1 MSNENRK
8 HKISEEEFISALK
21 LNEQEFN
28 LRKKEFKEKGVERIV
43 DTNLGEYTK
52 SIPNFNFYNY
62 NWPNTSFIVFNDIE
76 VFTENDIITILNPDM
91 NSNCNIIFIN
101 CHLPKISIS
110 NTIRNEIR
118 FNSIL
123 VFNTK
128 IKEIIISNFNIVE
141 FNLHGSEC
149 DHLCIQERSTI
160 KNLSCHNSS
169 KIPSLRILGASA
181 KDISFGN
188 SEVNIFCGGG
198 RIGQIHAFASKLG
211 LNFDQSILRD
221 IDLRGCEV
229 GSIFIQELVV
239 IKSITFWNST
249 LKDFLYYGEN
259 IGDLKIINSKIGKIT
274 YSVSSRSNEL
284 EINDSNIEQIIIYGT
299 TFNKISINK
308 SNFQEILFSNCSFIN
323 SYFYFLKCNN
333 INFEN
338 CNFYELKVSSNINK
352 DSFLIFSK
360 SFFFSL
366 NISYFSSVLGFIF
379 FKEMKPIHLIDLSLL
394 KKNIPNPLLENNYND
409 SLVEKDFLFERKDN
423 EFKSNYSEWICTK
436 KNTLV
441 DELLKKYQQPTFVL
455 CQSTLGKAEFTDC
468 DLNSFDFQFS
478 NSKITEIFISGGTIP
493 SNNIQIFNIP
503 KDTLEWHEQ
512 KVSIY
517 NQLKKVF
524 DSQGDVFWS
533 SHFQS
538 KTSKHQSRVLELRV
552 EKESKNSNSWTDKVN
567 QFFSSNR
574 FDLRAFKLN
583 QFSNLHGE
591 NWGRALAFTLFVPI
605 PFYCLYLWSV
615 GRLFVFSNEIDWNLI
630 GYYFSFL
637 DPTHKIDFLEDAKGD
652 LNGWSRFLD
661 FASRIVVS
669 YGIYQLIVA
678 FRKLGK
684 KA

>member
-1 MSNENRK
+1 
-8 HKISEEEFISALK
+8 LK

-366 NISYFSSVLGFIF
+366 NISYF
-379 FKEMKPIHLIDLSLL
+379 
-394 KKNIPNPLLENNYND
+394 
-409 SLVEKDFLFERKDN
+409 
-423 EFKSNYSEWICTK
+423 
-436 KNTLV
+436 
-441 DELLKKYQQPTFVL
+441 
-455 CQSTLGKAEFTDC
+455 
-468 DLNSFDFQFS
+468 
-478 NSKITEIFISGGTIP
+478 
-493 SNNIQIFNIP
+493 
-503 KDTLEWHEQ
+503 
-512 KVSIY
+512 
-517 NQLKKVF
+517 
-524 DSQGDVFWS
+524 
-533 SHFQS
+533 
-538 KTSKHQSRVLELRV
+538 
-552 EKESKNSNSWTDKVN
+552 
-567 QFFSSNR
+567 
-574 FDLRAFKLN
+574 
-583 QFSNLHGE
+583 
-591 NWGRALAFTLFVPI
+591 
-605 PFYCLYLWSV
+605 
-615 GRLFVFSNEIDWNLI
+615 
-630 GYYFSFL
+630 
-637 DPTHKIDFLEDAKGD
+637 
-652 LNGWSRFLD
+652 
-661 FASRIVVS
+661 
-669 YGIYQLIVA
+669 
-678 FRKLGK
+678 
-684 KA
+684 